1 MNDFFQHV
9 LTVLR
14 RDERFFSDDGTF
26 LRNAVFEA
34 AMTLDNRLLTL
45 LLEDDLTREKFF
57 TDAAGVKVF
66 DKLAFAW
73 TINNRQFLPDSY
85 TRFANK
91 IGLADADDF
100 ISATNKIALVFP
112 YKDCVL
118 EGGQTRDDIK
128 RDEIFY
134 NTMLAPD
141 AVDCLLEPKVLVNA
155 TRYTADGSAP
165 ANDFTD
171 ADNLIVKG
179 NNLLALASLTKRF
192 TGRVKL
198 IYIDPPYNTGSDS
211 FGYNDRFRHSTWLT
225 FMTNR
230 LNIARE
236 LLSDDGSIWISIDDD
251 EGHYLKVLSD
261 EIFGRDNFVATVV
274 WQKKYG
280 ASNDAKWI
288 SDTHDFILVY
298 AKNKTVWRPNL
309 LPRTDEHLSDYKNP
323 DNDPRGLWRASD
335 LSART
340 YSASCD
346 YEIVGPTGKIFKPPP
361 TRSWTVSEET
371 FHNLDADNRIWW
383 GKNRDAR
390 PMRKKFLSEVK
401 QGLVPETW
409 WSREFADDNKIAKYE
424 SKDLFGESSFM
435 TSKPERLLERILTLA
450 TNAGDLVLD
459 YHVGSGTTA
468 AVAHKMGRR
477 YIGVEQMNYIRTLTV
492 ARLVKVI
499 GGEGG
504 GISGRVGW
512 TGGGSFVYCELAA
525 LNQKFVDAIETATDN
540 ATLSAILNQMLATGF
555 ISHKVDPAKIE
566 ASADEFAAL
575 TLDGQKRF
583 LLELLDK
590 NLLYVN
596 LSDLDDAEFAVAD
609 SDKQFTRSFYFNV
622 ETAANTIAPKPTTAA
637 ITIF

>member
-9 LTVLR
+9 LDVLR

-211 FGYNDRFRHSTWLT
+211 FGYNDRFRRSTWLV
-225 FMTNR
+225 FMKNR
-230 LNIARE
+230 LELARR
-236 LLSDDGSIWISIDDD
+236 LLRHDGLIFIHLDYNQS
-251 EGHYLKVLSD
+251 HYAKVLLD
-261 EIFGRDNFVATVV
+261 EIFGESNFVNEIIWRRKQAVSFGKSKFGIINDSIFV
-274 WQKKYG
+274 YSK
-280 ASNDAKWI
+280 SNEYDFYPIYSLDDENTKSYIAERFI
-288 SDTHDFILVY
+288 FDDHDGRGRYMKSPLV
-298 AKNKTVWRPNL
+298 NSLDRPNL
-309 LPRTDEHLSDYKNP
+309 KYVFHGINPPPKGWLYSQAKMEQLFANGEIIIP
-323 DNDPRGLWRASD
+323 DNPNARLYRKIY
-335 LSART
+335 LS
-340 YSASCD
+340 S
-346 YEIVGPTGKIFKPPP
+346 YEGQVVQNIWLDIPIVNPMAKEQQNFPT
-361 TRSWTVSEET
+361 
-371 FHNLDADNRIWW
+371 
-383 GKNRDAR
+383 
-390 PMRKKFLSEVK
+390 
-401 QGLVPETW
+401 Q
-409 WSREFADDNKIAKYE
+409 
-424 SKDLFGESSFM
+424 
-435 TSKPERLLERILTLA
+435 KPEALLERILKCCTVK
-450 TNAGDLVLD
+450 GDLVLD

-492 ARLVKVI
+492 ERLVKVI

-512 TGGGSFVYCELAA
+512 TGGGSFVYCELAS
-525 LNQKFVDAIETATDN
+525 LNQKFVDAIECATDN
-540 ATLSAILNQMLATGF
+540 ATLSTILKQMLATGF

-609 SDKQFTRSFYFNV
+609 SDKQFTRSFYFNSDTTNPP
-622 ETAANTIAPKPTTAA
+622 TASVMAPNPTTAA
-637 ITIF
+637 IVRL